1 MKSSSIWL
9 TSLALFIVTAFFP
22 IETTAQNSDLTTD
35 LRSSFTKFDVV
46 RVDHGGRLRSNEGS
60 KTLRIQA
67 AGRDLELVMMANDLR
82 SERYRA
88 EDTNMIGVS
97 VLGPS
102 PVTTYKGFVAGE
114 AESKVRLTIDG
125 VRIEGFF
132 ETAGDRMFIEP
143 ASKYS
148 RFAQPGDSVIY
159 RAEDSLK
166 DNTFFC
172 ESDIPGKIEFGR
184 ELAAA
189 GAVENMMLVRVLELA
204 TEADAEWVSTLG
216 GATQANNDILGILNM
231 VEGTFSGELNLTIS
245 VVYQHT
251 WSTTDPFGA
260 ADMNGVLVNFRNYWN
275 TNNASISRDTA
286 HLFSGKTV
294 AQSRGLAYLGVVC
307 RAPGAAYGLS
317 GYIGWAPGK
326 FLVPAHELGHNLG
339 ADHADAAQN
348 CANSLMNPTLSGST
362 PMSFCSFS
370 RDAITTY
377 VAANGSC
384 LSEVQTATGSVCFD
398 FDGDRRS
405 DISIFR
411 PSNGV
416 WYLNRSGAGFSAFQF
431 GIAGDKPVSA
441 DYDGDG
447 RSDAAVYRA
456 GIWYRLRSTTNTMDA
471 VAFGLS
477 GDVPA
482 PADFDGDDKAD
493 VGVFRP
499 SNGVWYSLASA
510 NGAFSSVRFGISG
523 DIPVA
528 ADYDGDGKADITVFR
543 PSNGTWYRINS
554 ANGSTFAMNFGLNG
568 DKPLMGDFDGDARS
582 DIAVWRPANGVWYVM
597 RSATGS
603 FSATA
608 FGLNGD
614 VPAPADYDGDAR
626 ADISVFRPSNGVWY
640 RLNSANG
647 SFAAVAFGVNGDN
660 PVPSY
665 YVP

>member
-9 TSLALFIVTAFFP
+9 TGLAFSILTAFFSV
-22 IETTAQNSDLTTD
+22 TTVAQTSDLTSDLGSSFRKFDLVHIDHGDD
-35 LRSSFTKFDVV
+35 LRSGS
-46 RVDHGGRLRSNEGS
+46 GS
-60 KTLRIQA
+60 KTLRIRA
-67 AGRDLELVMMANDLR
+67 SGRDLELVVVPNDLR
-82 SERYRA
+82 SARYRA

-97 VLGPS
+97 LLPS
-102 PVTTYKGFVAGE
+102 QPVTTYKGFIAGE

-125 VRIEGFF
+125 VRVEGFF
-132 ETAGDRMFIEP
+132 ETAVGRMFIEP
-143 ASKYS
+143 AIKYS
-148 RFAQPGDSVIY
+148 RFARPGDSVIY

-166 DNTFFC
+166 DNTFLC
-172 ESDIPGKIEFGR
+172 ETDIPGKIEYGH
-184 ELAAA
+184 EMAAA

-204 TEADAEWVSTLG
+204 TEADNEWVNTLG
-216 GATQANNDILGILNM
+216 GATQANNEILGILNM

-260 ADMNGVLVNFRNYWN
+260 VDMNGILVNFRNHWN
-275 TNNASISRDTA
+275 TNYGSVSRDTA
-286 HLFSGKTV
+286 HLFSAKTV

-307 RAPGAAYGLS
+307 RTPGAAYGLS

-348 CANSLMNPTLSGST
+348 CANSLMNPTLTGST
-362 PMSFCSFS
+362 PMSFCTFS

-377 VAANGSC
+377 VSANGSC
-384 LSEVQTATGSVCFD
+384 LSEAQTATGSVCFD

-431 GIAGDKPVSA
+431 GLAGDKPVSA

-456 GIWYRLRSTTNTMDA
+456 GVWYRLRSTTNTMDA
-471 VAFGLS
+471 VAFGLV
-477 GDVPA
+477 GDIPT

-493 VGVFRP
+493 VGVYRP
-499 SNGVWYSLASA
+499 SSGVWYSLASA

-523 DIPVA
+523 DVPVA
-528 ADYDGDGKADITVFR
+528 GDYDGDGKADINLFR

-554 ANGSTFAMNFGLNG
+554 SNGSTFAMNFGLNG
-568 DKPLMGDFDGDARS
+568 DKPVTGDFDGDAKA
-582 DIAVWRPANGVWYVM
+582 DIGVWRPANGVWYVM

-614 VPAPADYDGDAR
+614 VPATADYDGDGK
-626 ADISVFRPSNGVWY
+626 ADISVFRPANGVWY
-640 RLNSANG
+640 RLNSSNG